1 MAVEAYFGSA
11 RSSGTTWAARHGRL
25 HLPRPLS
32 AFADRLLLPVIACF
46 VWRKYTIRRGNC
58 QVKRTARCAAF
69 QAVEKA
75 FGFFRQPE
83 RMSLFCAALRHEN
96 SRFAPRTPCKA
107 RLCATFDPIRG
118 GLCLLELPLRKR
130 TADPMERVY
139 RQAEGGAMRRPLSLL
154 CSYRLLDLIQM
165 PCFWALAMSSS
176 RNMGWAMEMSFSARS
191 QVEQPTRFTPPYSV
205 TM

>member
-58 QVKRTARCAAF
+58 QVKRTARCVALSGCRKSLSLRASPQIGVAICPQIAQF
-69 QAVEKA
+69 LRFSANLQLKDY
-75 FGFFRQPE
+75 GFTR
-83 RMSLFCAALRHEN
+83 
-96 SRFAPRTPCKA
+96 RFAPRSKYPWGA
-107 RLCATFDPIRG
+107 PRNDRI
-118 GLCLLELPLRKR
+118 GLSTSRK
-130 TADPMERVY
+130 
-139 RQAEGGAMRRPLSLL
+139 GGAMRRPLSLL